1 MQFFKLVGAFAAGSG
16 GQGRKRTADE
26 KSDLLAAKSETF
38 SKGLRGR
45 AFFYVVNA
53 SGGTFTAMAVQKDPR
68 MNMDPQF
75 PAYTEALGVK
85 LTDIHA
91 EEVSLHTAC
100 NLLRRAYRNDYIEDD
115 DDVLETLDLGYM
127 VNRRIRDFC
136 FREDLMAEASGDEI
150 YAKAGRLFTKNCL
163 LPELDRIYAGGA
175 SAKIVGHPVH
185 YLIQTD
191 DAGTCREMIQALLP
205 SLYAN
210 GRLQNRRYSSVRFRG
225 EALYGE
231 SSAYDQ
237 FYRSNAGGTVIVQY
251 SVGYGDTEDED
262 TADGTRDTIE
272 RLCSYIKRYRH
283 QVLTIL
289 CLPRECTK
297 LKEIFY
303 ENLGTISFVELK
315 EEFAVGERAGDYLK
329 LLARENH
336 VRADKKLFAKLEEN
350 RGYLAPELRAIF
362 DGWYNNK
369 LRTTVYPQYKEIST
383 VKTEV
388 EKAKPRGDAYKELME
403 MIGLTEAKNVILQA
417 LNYHKAQKLFADK
430 GMKVDRPAMHMVFTG
445 NPGTAKTTVARLF
458 ARIMRENGLL
468 SRGQLVEVGR
478 GDLVGKYV
486 GWTAQTV
493 QKRFEQAEG
502 GVLFID
508 EAYALVDDRGGSYG
522 DEAIN
527 TIVQEIENHRDDMV
541 VIFAGYPD
549 RMEEFLQKNPG
560 LRSRIAYHVPFA
572 DYSVEELCSIAA
584 LTARKK
590 GLHLDGRAQEKVA
603 SVFEMARR
611 QADFGNGR
619 YVRNILEK
627 AKMAQATRLLTKDY
641 ESLTQKDITTLCAE
655 DIEMPEIA
663 APARPR
669 IGFSA

>member
-1 MQFFKLVGAFAAGSG
+1 MQFYKLVGLFAVGSG

-26 KSDLLAAKSETF
+26 KSDLLAAKSEAF
-38 SKGLRGR
+38 NKGLRGR

-53 SGGTFTAMAVQKDPR
+53 SGSTFTAMAAQKDLR
-68 MNMDPQF
+68 MNMEPQF
-75 PAYTEALGVK
+75 SAYTEALGVK
-85 LTDIHA
+85 LTDIHV

-100 NLLRRAYRNDYIEDD
+100 NLLRRASRNDYIEDD
-115 DDVLETLDLGYM
+115 DDALKTLDLDYM
-127 VNRRIRDFC
+127 VNRRISDFR
-136 FREDLMAEASGDEI
+136 FQEDLMAEACRDEI
-150 YAKAGRLFTKNCL
+150 YAKAGRLFTKECL
-163 LPELDRIYAGGA
+163 IPELDRIYAGSA
-175 SAKIVGHPVH
+175 SGKIVGHPVH

-191 DAGTCREMIQALLP
+191 DAGIRREMIRALLP

-237 FYRSNAGGTVIVQY
+237 FYRSNTGGTVIVQY
-251 SVGYGDTEDED
+251 SADSDDTDDED
-262 TADGTRDTIE
+262 TADGIRDTIE
-272 RLCSYIKRYRH
+272 RLCGYIKKYRH

-315 EEFAVGERAGDYLK
+315 EEFAEGERAGDFLK

-336 VRADKKLFAKLEEN
+336 VRTDKKLFAKLEKN
-350 RGYLAPELRAIF
+350 RGYLVPELRAIF
-362 DGWYNNK
+362 DDWYNNK
-369 LRTTVYPQYKEIST
+369 LKTAVYPQYKEIAT
-383 VKTEV
+383 VKSEV
-388 EKAKPRGDAYKELME
+388 RQGKPKGDAYKELME
-403 MIGLTEAKNVILQA
+403 MIGLTEAKKVILQA

-430 GMKVDRPAMHMVFTG
+430 GMKVDHPAMHMVFTG

-468 SRGQLVEVGR
+468 SRGHLVEVGR

-508 EAYALVDDRGGSYG
+508 EAYALVDGRSGSYG

-527 TIVQEIENHRDDMV
+527 TIVQEMENHRDDMV

-590 GLHLDGRAQEKVA
+590 GLHLDDRAQEKLA
-603 SVFEMARR
+603 SVFETARR
-611 QADFGNGR
+611 QTDFGNGR

-627 AKMAQATRLLTKDY
+627 AKMAQATRLLTQDY

-669 IGFSA
+669 IGFSV

>member
-26 KSDLLAAKSETF
+26 NVDLLAARSEAF
-38 SKGLRGR
+38 NKGLRGR

-68 MNMDPQF
+68 MNMNPQF
-75 PAYTEALGVK
+75 PAYTEALGLK

-91 EEVSLHTAC
+91 EEISLHAAC
-100 NLLRRAYRNDYIEDD
+100 NLLHRASRSDYIEDD
-115 DDVLETLDLGYM
+115 DDVLKTLDLDYM
-127 VNRRIRDFC
+127 VNRRFSDFC
-136 FREDLMAEASGDEI
+136 FREDLMDEACRDEI
-150 YAKAGRLFTKNCL
+150 YAKAGRLFTKDCL
-163 LPELDRIYAGGA
+163 LPELDRIYAGG
-175 SAKIVGHPVH
+175 SFGKIVGHPVH

-191 DAGTCREMIQALLP
+191 DAGIRREMIQALLP

-225 EALYGE
+225 EALHGE

-237 FYRSNAGGTVIVQY
+237 FYKSNAGGTVIVQY
-251 SVGYGDTEDED
+251 NADYGDIDDED
-262 TADGTRDTIE
+262 TADGIRDTIE
-272 RLCSYIKRYRH
+272 KLCSYIKKYRH

-297 LKEIFY
+297 LKELFY
-303 ENLGTISFVELK
+303 ENLGTVSFVELK
-315 EEFAVGERAGDYLK
+315 EEFLEGEQAGDYLK
-329 LLARENH
+329 LLARDNH
-336 VRADKKLFAKLEEN
+336 VRTDKKLFAKLEGN
-350 RGYLAPELRAIF
+350 RRYLAPELRTIF

-369 LRTTVYPQYKEIST
+369 LKTTVYPQYKEITT

-388 EKAKPRGDAYKELME
+388 EKAKPKGDAYKELME
-403 MIGLTEAKNVILQA
+403 MIGLTEAKKVILQA

-430 GMKVDRPAMHMVFTG
+430 GMRVDRPAMHMVFTG

-468 SRGQLVEVGR
+468 SRGHLVEVGR

-508 EAYALVDDRGGSYG
+508 EAYSLVDGRSGSYG

-527 TIVQEIENHRDDMV
+527 TIVQEMENYRDDMV

-572 DYSVEELCSIAA
+572 DYCVEELCSIAA

-590 GLHLDGRAQEKVA
+590 GLHLDDQAQEKLA
-603 SVFEMARR
+603 SVFETARR

-627 AKMAQATRLLTKDY
+627 AKMAQATRLLTQDY
-641 ESLTQKDITTLCAE
+641 ESLTQKEITTLCAE

-663 APARPR
+663 APARPK

>member
-16 GQGRKRTADE
+16 GQCRKRTADE
-26 KSDLLAAKSETF
+26 NVDLLAAKSEAF
-38 SKGLRGR
+38 NKGLRGQ

-68 MNMDPQF
+68 MNMNPQF

-91 EEVSLHTAC
+91 EEISLHAAC
-100 NLLRRAYRNDYIEDD
+100 NLLHRASRSDYIEDD
-115 DDVLETLDLGYM
+115 DDVLKTLDLDYM
-127 VNRRIRDFC
+127 VNRRFSDFC
-136 FREDLMAEASGDEI
+136 FREDLMDEACRDEI
-150 YAKAGRLFTKNCL
+150 YAKAGRLFTKECL
-163 LPELDRIYAGGA
+163 LPELDRIYAGG
-175 SAKIVGHPVH
+175 SFGKIVGHPVH

-191 DAGTCREMIQALLP
+191 DAGIRREMIQALLP

-210 GRLQNRRYSSVRFRG
+210 GRLQNRRYSSVHFRG
-225 EALYGE
+225 EALHGE

-237 FYRSNAGGTVIVQY
+237 FYKSNAGGTVIVRY
-251 SVGYGDTEDED
+251 SADYDDIDDED
-262 TADGTRDTIE
+262 TADGIRDTIE
-272 RLCSYIKRYRH
+272 KLCSYIKKYRH

-297 LKEIFY
+297 LKELFY
-303 ENLGTISFVELK
+303 ENLGTVSFVELK
-315 EEFAVGERAGDYLK
+315 EEFVEGEQAGDYLK
-329 LLARENH
+329 LLARDNH
-336 VRADKKLFAKLEEN
+336 VRTDKKLFAKLEGN
-350 RGYLAPELRAIF
+350 RGYLAPELRTIF

-369 LRTTVYPQYKEIST
+369 LKTTVYPQYKEITT

-388 EKAKPRGDAYKELME
+388 ENAKPKGDAYKELME
-403 MIGLTEAKNVILQA
+403 MIGLTEAKKVILQA

-468 SRGQLVEVGR
+468 SRGHLVEVGR

-508 EAYALVDDRGGSYG
+508 EAYSLVDGRSGSYG

-527 TIVQEIENHRDDMV
+527 TIVQEMENYRDDMV

-590 GLHLDGRAQEKVA
+590 GLHLDDQAQEKLA
-603 SVFEMARR
+603 SVFETARR
-611 QADFGNGR
+611 QGDFGNGR

-627 AKMAQATRLLTKDY
+627 AKMAQATRLLTQDY
-641 ESLTQKDITTLCAE
+641 ESLTQKEITTLCAE

>member
-26 KSDLLAAKSETF
+26 NVDLLAAKSEAF
-38 SKGLRGR
+38 NKGLRGR

-53 SGGTFTAMAVQKDPR
+53 SGGTFTAMAVQKDSR
-68 MNMDPQF
+68 MNMNPQF

-91 EEVSLHTAC
+91 EEISLHAAC
-100 NLLRRAYRNDYIEDD
+100 NLLHRASRSDYIEDD
-115 DDVLETLDLGYM
+115 DDVLKTLDLDYM
-127 VNRRIRDFC
+127 VNRRFSDFC
-136 FREDLMAEASGDEI
+136 FREDLMDEACRDEI
-150 YAKAGRLFTKNCL
+150 YAKAGRLFTKDCL
-163 LPELDRIYAGGA
+163 LPELDRIYAGG
-175 SAKIVGHPVH
+175 SFGKIVGHPVH

-191 DAGTCREMIQALLP
+191 DAGIRREMIQALLP

-225 EALYGE
+225 EALHGE

-237 FYRSNAGGTVIVQY
+237 FYKSNVGGTVIVQY
-251 SVGYGDTEDED
+251 SADYGDIDDED
-262 TADGTRDTIE
+262 TADGIRDTIE
-272 RLCSYIKRYRH
+272 KLCSYIKKYRH

-297 LKEIFY
+297 LKELFY
-303 ENLGTISFVELK
+303 ENLGTVSFVELK
-315 EEFAVGERAGDYLK
+315 EEFLEGEQAGDYLK
-329 LLARENH
+329 LLARDNH
-336 VRADKKLFAKLEEN
+336 VRTDKKLFAKLEGN
-350 RGYLAPELRAIF
+350 RGYLAPELRTIF

-369 LRTTVYPQYKEIST
+369 LKTTVYPQYKEITT

-388 EKAKPRGDAYKELME
+388 EKAKPKGDAYKELME
-403 MIGLTEAKNVILQA
+403 MIGLTKAKNVILQA

-468 SRGQLVEVGR
+468 SRGHLVEVGR

-508 EAYALVDDRGGSYG
+508 EAYSLVDGRSGSYG

-527 TIVQEIENHRDDMV
+527 TIVQEMENYRDDMV

-590 GLHLDGRAQEKVA
+590 GLHLDDQAQEKLA
-603 SVFEMARR
+603 SVFETARR

-627 AKMAQATRLLTKDY
+627 AKMAQATRLLTQDY
-641 ESLTQKDITTLCAE
+641 ESLTQKEITTLCAE

-663 APARPR
+663 TPARPR

>member
-16 GQGRKRTADE
+16 SQGRKRTADE
-26 KSDLLAAKSETF
+26 NVDLLAAKSEAF
-38 SKGLRGR
+38 NKGLRGR

-53 SGGTFTAMAVQKDPR
+53 SGGTFTAMTVQKDPR
-68 MNMDPQF
+68 MNMNPQF
-75 PAYTEALGVK
+75 PAYTGALGVK

-91 EEVSLHTAC
+91 EEISLHAAC
-100 NLLRRAYRNDYIEDD
+100 NLLHRASRSDYIEDD
-115 DDVLETLDLGYM
+115 DDVLKTLDLDYM
-127 VNRRIRDFC
+127 VNRRFSDFC
-136 FREDLMAEASGDEI
+136 FREDLMDEACRDEI
-150 YAKAGRLFTKNCL
+150 YAKAGRLFAKECL
-163 LPELDRIYAGGA
+163 LPELDRIYAGG
-175 SAKIVGHPVH
+175 SFGKIVGHPVH

-191 DAGTCREMIQALLP
+191 DAGIRQEMIQALLP

-225 EALYGE
+225 EALHGE

-237 FYRSNAGGTVIVQY
+237 FYKSNAGGTVIVQY
-251 SVGYGDTEDED
+251 SADYDDIDDED
-262 TADGTRDTIE
+262 TADGIRDTIE
-272 RLCSYIKRYRH
+272 KLCSYIKKYRH

-297 LKEIFY
+297 LKEFFY
-303 ENLGTISFVELK
+303 ENLGTVSFVELK
-315 EEFAVGERAGDYLK
+315 EEFLEGEQAGDYLK
-329 LLARENH
+329 LLARDNH
-336 VRADKKLFAKLEEN
+336 VRTDKKLFAKLEGN
-350 RGYLAPELRAIF
+350 RGYLAPELRTIF

-369 LRTTVYPQYKEIST
+369 LKTTVYPQYKEITT

-388 EKAKPRGDAYKELME
+388 EKAKPKGDAYKELME
-403 MIGLTEAKNVILQA
+403 MIGLTEAKKVILQA

-468 SRGQLVEVGR
+468 SRGHLVEVGR

-508 EAYALVDDRGGSYG
+508 EAYALVDGRSGSYG

-527 TIVQEIENHRDDMV
+527 TIVQEMENYRDDMV

-590 GLHLDGRAQEKVA
+590 GLHLDDQAQEKLA
-603 SVFEMARR
+603 SVFETARR

-627 AKMAQATRLLTKDY
+627 AKMAQATRLLTQDY
-641 ESLTQKDITTLCAE
+641 ESLTQKEITTLCAE

-663 APARPR
+663 TPARPR

>member
-26 KSDLLAAKSETF
+26 NVDLLAAKSEAF
-38 SKGLRGR
+38 NKGLRGR

-68 MNMDPQF
+68 MNMNPQF

-91 EEVSLHTAC
+91 EEISLHAAC
-100 NLLRRAYRNDYIEDD
+100 NLLHRASRSDYIEDD
-115 DDVLETLDLGYM
+115 DDVLKTLDLDYM
-127 VNRRIRDFC
+127 VNRRFSDFC
-136 FREDLMAEASGDEI
+136 FREDLMDEACRDEI
-150 YAKAGRLFTKNCL
+150 YAKAGRLFTKDCL
-163 LPELDRIYAGGA
+163 LPELDRIYAGG
-175 SAKIVGHPVH
+175 SFGKIVGHPVH

-191 DAGTCREMIQALLP
+191 DAGIRREMIQALLP

-210 GRLQNRRYSSVRFRG
+210 GRLQNRRYSAVRFRG
-225 EALYGE
+225 EALHGE

-237 FYRSNAGGTVIVQY
+237 FYKSNAGGTVIVQY
-251 SVGYGDTEDED
+251 SADYGDIDDED
-262 TADGTRDTIE
+262 TADGIRDTIE
-272 RLCSYIKRYRH
+272 KLCSYIKSYRH

-297 LKEIFY
+297 LKELFY
-303 ENLGTISFVELK
+303 ENLGTVSFVELK
-315 EEFAVGERAGDYLK
+315 EEFLEGEQAGDYLK
-329 LLARENH
+329 LLARDNH
-336 VRADKKLFAKLEEN
+336 VRTDKKLFAKLEGN
-350 RGYLAPELRAIF
+350 WGYLAPELRTIF

-369 LRTTVYPQYKEIST
+369 LKTTVYPQYKEITT

-388 EKAKPRGDAYKELME
+388 EKAKPKGDAYKELME
-403 MIGLTEAKNVILQA
+403 MIGLTEAKKVILQA

-430 GMKVDRPAMHMVFTG
+430 GMKVDHPAIHMVFTG

-468 SRGQLVEVGR
+468 SRGHLVEVGR

-508 EAYALVDDRGGSYG
+508 EAYSLVDGRSGSYG

-527 TIVQEIENHRDDMV
+527 TIVQEMENYRDDMV
-541 VIFAGYPD
+541 VIFAGYPGK
-549 RMEEFLQKNPG
+549 MEEFLQKNPG

-590 GLHLDGRAQEKVA
+590 GLHLDDQAQEKLA
-603 SVFEMARR
+603 SVFETARR
-611 QADFGNGR
+611 QGDFGNGR

-627 AKMAQATRLLTKDY
+627 AKMAQATRLLTQDY
-641 ESLTQKDITTLCAE
+641 ESLTQKEITTLCAE

-663 APARPR
+663 TPARPR

>member
-1 MQFFKLVGAFAAGSG
+1 MQFFKLVGALAAGSG
-16 GQGRKRTADE
+16 GQSRKRTADE

-38 SKGLRGR
+38 NKGLRGR

-91 EEVSLHTAC
+91 EEISLHAAC
-100 NLLRRAYRNDYIEDD
+100 NLLHRASRSDYIEDD
-115 DDVLETLDLGYM
+115 DDVLKTLDLDYM
-127 VNRRIRDFC
+127 VNRRFSDFC
-136 FREDLMAEASGDEI
+136 FREDLMDEACRDEI
-150 YAKAGRLFTKNCL
+150 YAKAGRLFTKGCL

-191 DAGTCREMIQALLP
+191 DAGIRREMIQSLLP

-237 FYRSNAGGTVIVQY
+237 FYRSNTGGTVIVQY
-251 SVGYGDTEDED
+251 SADYGDTDDED
-262 TADGTRDTIE
+262 TADGIRDTIE
-272 RLCSYIKRYRH
+272 RLCSYIKKYRH

-315 EEFAVGERAGDYLK
+315 EEFLEGEQAGDYLK

-336 VRADKKLFAKLEEN
+336 VRTDKKLFAKLEEN
-350 RGYLAPELRAIF
+350 RGYLAPELRTIF
-362 DGWYNNK
+362 DDWYNNK
-369 LRTTVYPQYKEIST
+369 LKTTVYPQYKEITT

-388 EKAKPRGDAYKELME
+388 EKAKPKGDAYKELME
-403 MIGLTEAKNVILQA
+403 MIGLTEAKKVILQA

-468 SRGQLVEVGR
+468 SRGHLVEVGR

-508 EAYALVDDRGGSYG
+508 EAYALVDGRSGSYG

-527 TIVQEIENHRDDMV
+527 TIVQEMENHRDDMV

-560 LRSRIAYHVPFA
+560 LRSRIAYHIPFA

-584 LTARKK
+584 LTAQKK
-590 GLHLDGRAQEKVA
+590 GLHLDGRAQDKLVA
-603 SVFEMARR
+603 VFETARR
-611 QADFGNGR
+611 QTDFGNGR

-627 AKMAQATRLLTKDY
+627 AKMAQATRLLAEDY
-641 ESLTQKDITTLCAE
+641 EGLTQKDITTLCAE

-663 APARPR
+663 APARLR

>member
-1 MQFFKLVGAFAAGSG
+1 M
-16 GQGRKRTADE
+16 R
-26 KSDLLAAKSETF
+26 
-38 SKGLRGR
+38 
-45 AFFYVVNA
+45 
-53 SGGTFTAMAVQKDPR
+53 
-68 MNMDPQF
+68 
-75 PAYTEALGVK
+75 
-85 LTDIHA
+85 
-91 EEVSLHTAC
+91 
-100 NLLRRAYRNDYIEDD
+100 
-115 DDVLETLDLGYM
+115 
-127 VNRRIRDFC
+127 
-136 FREDLMAEASGDEI
+136 
-150 YAKAGRLFTKNCL
+150 
-163 LPELDRIYAGGA
+163 
-175 SAKIVGHPVH
+175 
-185 YLIQTD
+185 
-191 DAGTCREMIQALLP
+191 
-205 SLYAN
+205 
-210 GRLQNRRYSSVRFRG
+210 
-225 EALYGE
+225 GE

-237 FYRSNAGGTVIVQY
+237 FYKSNAGGTVIVQY
-251 SVGYGDTEDED
+251 SADYGDTDDED
-262 TADGTRDTIE
+262 TDNGIRDTIE
-272 RLCSYIKRYRH
+272 KLCNYIKKYRH

-297 LKEIFY
+297 LKELFY
-303 ENLGTISFVELK
+303 ENLGTVSFVELK
-315 EEFAVGERAGDYLK
+315 EEFLKGEQAGDYLK

-336 VRADKKLFAKLEEN
+336 VRTDKKLFAKLEGN

-369 LRTTVYPQYKEIST
+369 LKTTVYPQYKEITT

-388 EKAKPRGDAYKELME
+388 EKAKPKGDAYKELME

-445 NPGTAKTTVARLF
+445 NPGTAKTTVARFF

-468 SRGQLVEVGR
+468 SRGHLVEVGR

-493 QKRFEQAEG
+493 QKKFEQAED

-508 EAYALVDDRGGSYG
+508 EAYALVDDRSGSYG

-527 TIVQEIENHRDDMV
+527 TIVQEMENYRDDMV

-584 LTARKK
+584 LTAQKK
-590 GLHLDGRAQEKVA
+590 GLHLDDQAQEKLTF
-603 SVFEMARR
+603 VFETARR

-641 ESLTQKDITTLCAE
+641 ESLTQEDITTLCAE

>member
-1 MQFFKLVGAFAAGSG
+1 MGSS
-16 GQGRKRTADE
+16 R
-26 KSDLLAAKSETF
+26 
-38 SKGLRGR
+38 
-45 AFFYVVNA
+45 
-53 SGGTFTAMAVQKDPR
+53 
-68 MNMDPQF
+68 
-75 PAYTEALGVK
+75 
-85 LTDIHA
+85 LTT
-91 EEVSLHTAC
+91 S
-100 NLLRRAYRNDYIEDD
+100 Y
-115 DDVLETLDLGYM
+115 
-127 VNRRIRDFC
+127 
-136 FREDLMAEASGDEI
+136 
-150 YAKAGRLFTKNCL
+150 K
-163 LPELDRIYAGGA
+163 
-175 SAKIVGHPVH
+175 
-185 YLIQTD
+185 
-191 DAGTCREMIQALLP
+191 
-205 SLYAN
+205 
-210 GRLQNRRYSSVRFRG
+210 
-225 EALYGE
+225 
-231 SSAYDQ
+231 
-237 FYRSNAGGTVIVQY
+237 SNAGGTVIVQY
-251 SVGYGDTEDED
+251 SADYGDIGDED
-262 TADGTRDTIE
+262 TADGIRDTIE
-272 RLCSYIKRYRH
+272 KLCSYIKKYRH

-297 LKEIFY
+297 LKELFY
-303 ENLGTISFVELK
+303 EDLGTVSFVELK
-315 EEFAVGERAGDYLK
+315 EEFLEGEQAGDYLK
-329 LLARENH
+329 LLARDNH
-336 VRADKKLFAKLEEN
+336 VRTDKKLFAKLEGN
-350 RGYLAPELRAIF
+350 RGYLAPELRTIF

-369 LRTTVYPQYKEIST
+369 LKTTVYPQYKEITT

-388 EKAKPRGDAYKELME
+388 EKAKPKGDAYKELME

-468 SRGQLVEVGR
+468 SRGHLVEVGR

-508 EAYALVDDRGGSYG
+508 EAYSLVDGRSGSYG

-527 TIVQEIENHRDDMV
+527 TIVQEMENYRDDMV

-560 LRSRIAYHVPFA
+560 LRSRIAYYVPFA

-590 GLHLDGRAQEKVA
+590 GLHLDDQAQEKLA
-603 SVFEMARR
+603 SVFETARR
-611 QADFGNGR
+611 QGDFGNGR

-627 AKMAQATRLLTKDY
+627 AKMAQATRLLTQDY
-641 ESLTQKDITTLCAE
+641 ESLTQKEITTLCAE